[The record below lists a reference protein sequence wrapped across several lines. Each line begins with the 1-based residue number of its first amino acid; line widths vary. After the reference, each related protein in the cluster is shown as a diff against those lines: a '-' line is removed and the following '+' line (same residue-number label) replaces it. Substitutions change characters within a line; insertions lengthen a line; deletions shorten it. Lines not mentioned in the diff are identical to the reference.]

1 MDALLALL
9 EGKPLAIVIDASS
22 PDLVVLLWS
31 RAWKELYSQVP
42 LRRHFG
48 KEEFQKFCIW
58 LDRLLDDITSKG
70 WKPSRSAAL
79 YQKMVME
86 GTDRTRYKARLV
98 VHVPESSVSTE
109 PRSTRVV
116 VVSVENM
123 TTVRKPKQRSSKT
136 SLNSIPEMPLEEDG
150 KAGIPDPSTH
160 SSEERNSRLF
170 GGAAI
175 IQCQEF
181 QERNGLSSKACS
193 TTGGEASSSVTS
205 SCRVFGSEGS
215 SGGKEDFS
223 GIDTRGGRSC
233 TLGDSWVFVGAQL
246 AAALAKSA
254 TWELSVAAGPTLA
267 WPKWANQER
276 DANGALGRV
285 RLIVSL

>member
-1 MDALLALL
+1 MKALLALL
-9 EGKPLAIVIDASS
+9 EGKPVAIVIDASS

-31 RAWKELYSQVP
+31 RGWIELYRQIP

-70 WKPSRSAAL
+70 WKPSHSAAL
-79 YQKMVME
+79 YQKIVMK
-86 GTDRTRYKARLV
+86 GTDRYKARLV
-98 VHVPESSVSTE
+98 VHVPEPSVSTE
-109 PRSTRVV
+109 PMSTRLV

-123 TTVRKPKQRSSKT
+123 EKVRNPKQRSSKT
-136 SLNSIPEMPLEEDG
+136 TLNSIPEMPLEEDG
-150 KAGIPDPSTH
+150 EAGIPDLSTH

-170 GGAAI
+170 RGAATI
-175 IQCQEF
+175 LRQEF
-181 QERNGLSSKACS
+181 QERNGLGSTACS

-215 SGGKEDFS
+215 SGGKEDLS

-233 TLGDSWVFVGAQL
+233 TLCDSWLFLGAQL

-254 TWELSVAAGPTLA
+254 TSELSVAAGPTLA
-267 WPKWANQER
+267 WPKGANQER
-276 DANGALGRV
+276 EANGALGRV